1 MVELKLR
8 ELTGFH
14 QAFTPANPEMR
25 EPPQDMEPPLLQ
37 PTRLDQELLDKPLI
51 LPQPNTN
58 QELVEIKLQETLEL
72 QEPTNLQATQA
83 NTEVEVELETFPP
96 QEDTE
101 PAE

>member
-1 MVELKLR
+1 
-8 ELTGFH
+8 
-14 QAFTPANPEMR
+14 
-25 EPPQDMEPPLLQ
+25 
-37 PTRLDQELLDKPLI
+37 
-51 LPQPNTN
+51 
-58 QELVEIKLQETLEL
+58 VEIKLQETLEL